1 MKVVVCVK
9 QVPEPG
15 EVKVNRETRTL
26 IKDGVNMIINPFDS
40 YAIEEG
46 LRIKEKLGGTLTTI
60 SMGEPKAQEAL
71 RETVALGADQAVL
84 LSDPSFVDSD
94 TLATAYILAK
104 GISKLDGY
112 DLIILGKQAIDG
124 QSAQVGPSLA
134 EELGIPH
141 LTQVRKIVDLKD
153 GYAKVER
160 LIEGGVETVE
170 TSLPALITVVK
181 EINEP
186 RLPSL
191 KGIMKAKKAE
201 IANWNAAAL
210 GVDPS
215 RAGKAGSPT
224 SVVEVN
230 LPPARPKGEILG
242 GDLNEQVKGLVQKI
256 RETKIV

>member
-26 IKDGVNMIINPFDS
+26 IKDGVNLMINPFDS

-46 LRIKEKLGGTLTTI
+46 LRIKEKTGGTLTTVC
-60 SMGEPKAQEAL
+60 MGEAKAQEAL

-84 LSDPSFVDSD
+84 LSDPSFADSD
-94 TLATAYILAK
+94 TLATAHVLAK
-104 GISKLDGY
+104 GLSKLDGF

-141 LTQVRKIVDLKD
+141 LTQVRKIADLKD

-160 LIEGGVETVE
+160 LLEGGVETAE

-191 KGIMKAKKAE
+191 KGIMKAKKTE

-215 RAGKAGSPT
+215 RGGQAGSPT

-242 GDLNEQVKGLVQKI
+242 GELSEQVSAMVQRI